1 MGRRHE
7 SIALVSGHNPKQ
19 CPEHGEPTDVKTDHP
34 TYCLDCDRAV
44 RATGHPCWRH
54 VKPIP
59 QSQVEAKQKAE
70 DEEAEKRK
78 TFAERMHSDRKQRA
92 KAKDIEAELTL
103 TEKLDLKQRELA
115 IKAIRKAKKLR
126 KRLGLSRKP
135 R

>member
-1 MGRRHE
+1 
-7 SIALVSGHNPKQ
+7 
-19 CPEHGEPTDVKTDHP
+19 
-34 TYCLDCDRAV
+34 
-44 RATGHPCWRH
+44 
-54 VKPIP
+54 
-59 QSQVEAKQKAE
+59 
-70 DEEAEKRK
+70 
-78 TFAERMHSDRKQRA
+78 MHSDRKQRA